1 MQKAA
6 RELSL
11 PHCNLT
17 RKLLSAAVQWE
28 AEAEDVLD
36 GILVQMPEDN
46 TGKHGVKMLKQHR
59 SILMLKMN
67 RE

>member
-1 MQKAA
+1 MQKAT

-11 PHCNLT
+11 SHCNLT
-17 RKLLSAAVQWE
+17 RELLSAAVQQE

-36 GILVQMPEDN
+36 SILVKTPEDN